1 MPSDDA
7 IPPPPYQLRGCTFL
21 MLGAEFDAVTASRLV
36 PPELE
41 VVDEATGGFYFYTA
55 PRGWGVA
62 PYTATLAWID
72 IKGHDSADGS
82 HGRYMVFGGYSGVA
96 YQAFKYN
103 KSVVEG
109 YASISET
116 GEVIEGVG
124 GPDGSVYLRIGARK
138 TGGEPIAA
146 DGTHYYIAPMRA
158 GGICLVPAA
167 FSYDFNAA
175 TPDYLTI
182 DAPPDTAFGMMQPKN
197 LTWAGWI
204 TNGVITIGQESA
216 IVDRPGAENTMAS
229 AMYLNFLT
237 QIGKGA
243 IAIKRDDTIVFQ
255 NDAAEKL
262 AGDGFYTDR
271 RRFRVSERARGIW
284 EAAKGEALQSLESR
298 WSLQPIGLPRSN
310 SSTPL
315 IVQIL
320 PYRDVLVILITDPE
334 QGLERQPYKALQIL
348 GLTPAEARIGVL
360 IAEGLEAKSV
370 AERLG
375 NSVSTVRSTMRQI
388 YDKLGIR
395 KQSELSYIVAKLG
408 SVGV

>member
-1 MPSDDA
+1 M
-7 IPPPPYQLRGCTFL
+7 
-21 MLGAEFDAVTASRLV
+21 
-36 PPELE
+36 
-41 VVDEATGGFYFYTA
+41 
-55 PRGWGVA
+55 
-62 PYTATLAWID
+62 
-72 IKGHDSADGS
+72 
-82 HGRYMVFGGYSGVA
+82 
-96 YQAFKYN
+96 
-103 KSVVEG
+103 
-109 YASISET
+109 
-116 GEVIEGVG
+116 
-124 GPDGSVYLRIGARK
+124 
-138 TGGEPIAA
+138 
-146 DGTHYYIAPMRA
+146 
-158 GGICLVPAA
+158 PAA